1 MKENLN
7 NNIKETDFTYE
18 EKELVIL
25 RIETTPSNLRLSI
38 GGGKSMTN
46 EEMIE
51 HVKSGDKIGKH
62 IVETHLNFLRAV
74 ASGNLTNLLGSV

>member
-1 MKENLN
+1 MDDLREN
-7 NNIKETDFTYE
+7 IFTDE

-38 GGGKSMTN
+38 GGGKSMTK

-51 HVKSGDKIGKH
+51 HVKKGDEIGKQ
-62 IVETHLNFLRAV
+62 IIKAHLNFLRNV
-74 ASGNLTNLLGSV
+74 ASGNLTDLLSSV

>member
-1 MKENLN
+1 MIEDLKN
-7 NNIKETDFTYE
+7 NAKETNFDEE

-38 GGGKSMTN
+38 GGGKSMTK

-51 HVKSGDKIGKH
+51 HVKNGDEIGKQ
-62 IVETHLNFLRAV
+62 IIKAHLNFLRAV
-74 ASGNLTNLLGSV
+74 ASGNLTNLLSSV